1 MTTTMLPEEN
11 PKRGDVVLVLFPHS
25 DLRTAK
31 TRPALIV
38 QANDLNTGLAQIIVA
53 MITSR
58 TFRANHPSRVTIV
71 LNTPDGVQSGLL
83 ADSIVVTDNLATVTD
98 VAIDRVIGKI
108 SMQRVDQALRHT
120 LGL

>member
-108 SMQRVDQALRHT
+108 SMQRVDQALKHT

>member
-25 DLRTAK
+25 DLRKAK

>member
-58 TFRANHPSRVTIV
+58 TFRANHPSRVMIV

-83 ADSIVVTDNLATVTD
+83 ADSVVVTDNLATVTD

-120 LGL
+120 LEL

>member
-11 PKRGDVVLVLFPHS
+11 PKRGDIVLILFPHS

-31 TRPALIV
+31 TRPAL
-38 QANDLNTGLAQIIVA
+38 
-53 MITSR
+53 
-58 TFRANHPSRVTIV
+58 
-71 LNTPDGVQSGLL
+71 
-83 ADSIVVTDNLATVTD
+83 VTD

-108 SMQRVDQALRHT
+108 SMQRVDQALKHT